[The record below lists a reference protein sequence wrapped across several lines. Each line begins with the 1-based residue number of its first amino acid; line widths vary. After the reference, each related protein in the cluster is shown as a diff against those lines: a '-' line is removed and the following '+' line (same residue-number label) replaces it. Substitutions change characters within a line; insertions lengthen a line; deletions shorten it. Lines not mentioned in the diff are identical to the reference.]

1 MRQSDVGLD
10 TYVREARQALPNR
23 LFDHMALG
31 LPIINSLKG
40 EWEDLLEIECI
51 GIQYE
56 AETAHSLKEA
66 MSQLYFNPQK
76 HELMGNNARRWAEE
90 RFDKNKTYPE
100 IEEFFAGRSRV
111 WQKMDRLWHE
121 NTGQRTVE
129 SLCNEPVRKGDIA
142 YHESKDQ
149 KLGNT

>member
-10 TYVREARQALPNR
+10 TYVKEARQALTNR

-40 EWEDLLEIECI
+40 ECEDLLEIECI

-56 AETAHSLKEA
+56 AGNAHSLKEA

-76 HELMGNNARRWAEE
+76 HELMGNNARTWAEE

-100 IEEFFAGRSRV
+100 IEKFLQDVVGYG
-111 WQKMDRLWHE
+111 K
-121 NTGQRTVE
+121 
-129 SLCNEPVRKGDIA
+129 K
-142 YHESKDQ
+142 
-149 KLGNT
+149 